1 MTAMEQPPS
10 AVSVG
15 MVQQCSHAALPCAI
29 AACCQAPRYLVD
41 LLKDEHASIAA
52 AAEAAL
58 DVALCGRD
66 GAILG
71 NAGCLECQACGHAE
85 HGLALQRA
93 FLHVELQRHV
103 RETLHGRPGSMT
115 CLLVLRSVLYHVKR
129 HASLLHN

>member
-58 DVALCGRD
+58 DVAASAGPPWAAQVRARRD
-66 GAILG
+66 A
-71 NAGCLECQACGHAE
+71 
-85 HGLALQRA
+85 
-93 FLHVELQRHV
+93 V
-103 RETLHGRPGSMT
+103 RERRGNFGQCWVPGVPGLWP
-115 CLLVLRSVLYHVKR
+115 C
-129 HASLLHN
+129 